1 MFKWVMKRMRW
12 RAFIYLKSE
21 DEEDIQEKEEHYGL
35 NTCRCPPQIDNLKSF
50 EDDMA
55 KLIGNI
61 QFRKPSDSFHRSLQK
76 DAEYIRG
83 SQDIFVA
90 ADKTKNIYRMGTA
103 QYEWVLQENITRHYK
118 IAEEY
123 AYDKINKEAQIIA
136 NKLDIADRMDV
147 MARRKSFIT
156 SKDHKQNF

>member
-1 MFKWVMKRMRW
+1 M
-12 RAFIYLKSE
+12 
-21 DEEDIQEKEEHYGL
+21 
-35 NTCRCPPQIDNLKSF
+35 
-50 EDDMA
+50 
-55 KLIGNI
+55 
-61 QFRKPSDSFHRSLQK
+61 QK

-103 QYEWVLQENITRHYK
+103 QYEWLLQENITRHYK
-118 IAEEY
+118 TAEEY